1 MLLLIT
7 FQELSQNIEF
17 ELLNTL
23 LTHYIKIEVQNILC
37 GHKFKNFLKIS
48 EFEQLI
54 KTIYKYY

>member
-17 ELLNTL
+17 ELLNT
-23 LTHYIKIEVQNILC
+23 TYIQIEVQNILC

-54 KTIYKYY
+54 NTIYKYY